1 MGKFDP
7 IMESRLLEAVT
18 FRQCNPQIAISK
30 IARQFTV
37 FDHLLRV
44 KLHGQPPAN
53 TKGGQNKALDHAQND
68 ALKKYIDFLIFIGH
82 QATKSHIH
90 KAANSIL

>member
-7 IMESRLLEAVT
+7 IMESRLLETVA

-30 IARQFTV
+30 IAQQFTV

-44 KLHGQPPAN
+44 RLHG
-53 TKGGQNKALDHAQND
+53 
-68 ALKKYIDFLIFIGH
+68 
-82 QATKSHIH
+82 
-90 KAANSIL
+90 